1 MIKVGVIG
9 AGSIIG
15 HHLKALG
22 NCTESKIVAV
32 ADINIERA
40 EKVTQTRGG
49 TAYTDYM
56 EMLDKEELD
65 AVIINL
71 PHSLHEPAAVACAE
85 RGIHTLLEKPMSV
98 SEASCQRINDAFK
111 KSGALLQ
118 VGHVQRYRDE
128 NLAAR
133 KIIESGELGELVFIS
148 TIRTGDYFTEKR
160 PGWFWHRETAGGGM
174 SLNLGAHGMDKACYL
189 SGSTIKSCTGKCT
202 YYNENT
208 DVDSSAQ
215 TLLTM
220 ENGVTVHMAVCGY
233 HSPSGERVDIYLT
246 KGMIRIESWEGVKV
260 YKDGKFEDVDLS
272 EYPDAFILQWNDFI
286 QGIKE
291 GRVIGPTGEY
301 SQQIVKN
308 IQSLWNY

>member
-9 AGSIIG
+9 AGSIIY
-15 HHLKALG
+15 HHLKALDQ
-22 NCTESKIVAV
+22 CKESKLVAV
-32 ADINIERA
+32 ADIAVERA
-40 EKVTQTRGG
+40 EKVAEKRGAK
-49 TAYTDYM
+49 AYADYM

-71 PHSLHEPAAVACAE
+71 PHSLHEPAAVACAK

-98 SEASCQRINDAFK
+98 SEASCQRIIDAFK
-111 KSGALLQ
+111 ESGALLQ
-118 VGHVQRYRDE
+118 VGHVQRYRNE

-148 TIRTGDYFTEKR
+148 TIRTGEYFTENR
-160 PGWFWHRETAGGGM
+160 PGWFWHRETAGGGI

-189 SGSTIKSCTGKCT
+189 AGSSIKSCTGQCT
-202 YYNENT
+202 YHNEKT

-233 HSPSGERVDIYLT
+233 PSPGGERIDIYLT
-246 KGMIRIESWEGVKV
+246 KGMIRIESWEGVQV

-272 EYPDAFILQWNDFI
+272 EYPDAFILQWNDFV
-286 QGIKE
+286 QGIQE

-301 SQQIVKN
+301 SLQIVKN